1 MTLTTS
7 SSASTIWFMHPE
19 HWRRRSSV
27 VVESMDTM
35 VEHVV
40 QHLRTKADHFSHFL
54 IHFVHKCRASL
65 SHEVMVPQ
73 RMVLISVDDELWI
86 LAMRHSF
93 FALECFIF
101 SYYVCIG
108 SFQCGSS
115 LCSFI
120 LLALYGLS
128 LQGNQKPLHLKTPK
142 LTRDVLLPHCLL
154 PPQIAE
160 LGAELQELIYQ
171 GLNLEQIDLPHGPC
185 RSKRHFVGVELLNL
199 DNCPSLHRQQ
209 LDTMKQDPYTQI
221 DIKVWDSVLF
231 ILLQSNL

>member
-1 MTLTTS
+1 
-7 SSASTIWFMHPE
+7 
-19 HWRRRSSV
+19 
-27 VVESMDTM
+27 
-35 VEHVV
+35 
-40 QHLRTKADHFSHFL
+40 
-54 IHFVHKCRASL
+54 
-65 SHEVMVPQ
+65 
-73 RMVLISVDDELWI
+73 
-86 LAMRHSF
+86 MRHSF

-199 DNCPSLHRQQ
+199 DNCPASPATGHHEARPIHADRHQSLGLGPVHSTTEQPV
-209 LDTMKQDPYTQI
+209 DHEKQEH
-221 DIKVWDSVLF
+221 IKQRTRLSA
-231 ILLQSNL
+231 NKEE

>member
-1 MTLTTS
+1 MLYNL
-7 SSASTIWFMHPE
+7 
-19 HWRRRSSV
+19 
-27 VVESMDTM
+27 
-35 VEHVV
+35 
-40 QHLRTKADHFSHFL
+40 Q
-54 IHFVHKCRASL
+54 
-65 SHEVMVPQ
+65 
-73 RMVLISVDDELWI
+73 
-86 LAMRHSF
+86 
-93 FALECFIF
+93 CFIF

-154 PPQIAE
+154 PPHIAE
-160 LGAELQELIYQ
+160 LGAQLQELIYQ
-171 GLNLEQIDLPHGPC
+171 GLNLEQIDLPHDPC
-185 RSKRHFVGVELLNL
+185 RSKRNFVGVELLNL

-231 ILLQSNL
+231 ILLQSNV